1 MSSFSQLIKAE
12 VTRLAR
18 KEVKA
23 QVEHLRKQS
32 ATHRRDIAA
41 LKREVGQL
49 HRELARVAKGTAGSS
64 RRVAAESA
72 DDSQGTSRRFSPE
85 RLKAT
90 RAKLGIS
97 AAEFASL
104 IGVSGQSVYLYESGR
119 ARPRAGV
126 LERIAQVRGLGKREV
141 AARLGE
147 AEAA

>member
-41 LKREVGQL
+41 LKRDVAQL
-49 HRELARVAKGTAGSS
+49 SRELARLAKG
-64 RRVAAESA
+64 VSA
-72 DDSQGTSRRFSPE
+72 TPRSKRTDSDDEGQGTSRRFSPE

-97 AAEFASL
+97 AAEFANL
-104 IGVSGQSVYLYESGR
+104 IGVSGQSVYLYENGR

-126 LERIAQVRGLGKREV
+126 LERIAEVRGLGKREV
-141 AARLGE
+141 AARLAGE
-147 AEAA
+147 STQ

>member
-18 KEVKA
+18 KEIKV

-41 LKREVGQL
+41 LKREVAQL
-49 HRELARVAKGTAGSS
+49 HRELARTAKGTAGSS
-64 RRVAAESA
+64 RKPAAESA

-104 IGVSGQSVYLYESGR
+104 IGVSGQSVYLYENGR

-126 LERIAQVRGLGKREV
+126 LERIAEVRGLGKREV